1 MQLATALAR
10 GLVPTELSHIVVA
23 ERFGISP
30 REVLEWPEEL
40 AEDVLMYLDAQG
52 REQARKQAMRGR

>member
-1 MQLATALAR
+1 M
-10 GLVPTELSHIVVA
+10 PTELSHIDVA